1 MRSKSIIPR
10 LYNRQNFK
18 YFPILLFTFAFLLR
32 LGLIL
37 TLKTYV
43 SPYHFSEHVK
53 IADNILAGKGY
64 SFHWYGLGAAGEGSF
79 MPPVYVAVVLMAK
92 IAFPSMPWLAIQIFQ
107 ALLSAGT
114 AVLVYFIGREIFTE
128 LVGVI
133 ASFLVAVYPPALG
146 YVLDIQTLIL
156 ETFLV
161 TFTVL
166 AGIYWRKYG
175 TWKQASVLGFSL
187 GLAVLSRSNL
197 ILLLPLF
204 FIWMVLCHRRRRAIH
219 FMVLAGVFSLT
230 LGPWVVRN
238 YLVHQEFVLVSTE
251 GGFTLFQGNNANAT
265 GVYSGRGG
273 VIWEQYPGLAKE
285 LAPLDEAARDK
296 RLYQES
302 IAFIRTHPQETF
314 SLAFKKFV
322 YFCWFKPRYIEGGI
336 SGGYPWYFGFIYM
349 CSYAVLLCFSILG
362 LVLSFKKYRDLF
374 IVYALFLIQTFVS
387 MVFIAGTRFRGI
399 LEPLLILFAA
409 YGIVWAF
416 PRFIR
421 ALRHSQLKASAEGHS

>member
-1 MRSKSIIPR
+1 MRIKSIIPR
-10 LYNRQNFK
+10 LYKKQNFK
-18 YFPILLFTFAFLLR
+18 YFPILLFVFAFLLR

-37 TLKTYV
+37 VLKTYS
-43 SPYHFSEHVK
+43 SPYHYSEHVR

-64 SFHWYGLGAAGEGSF
+64 SFEWYGLGAAGEGSF

-92 IAFPSMPWLAIQIFQ
+92 IAFPSVPWLAIQIFQ
-107 ALLSAGT
+107 AGLSAGT
-114 AVLVYFIGREIFTE
+114 AVIVYFIGKEIFTE
-128 LVGVI
+128 FIGFI
-133 ASFLVAVYPPALG
+133 ASFAVAVYPPALG

-175 TWKQASVLGFSL
+175 TWKQASILGSAL

-204 FIWMVLCHRRRRAIH
+204 FIWMVLCHRRRGAIH
-219 FMVLAGVFSLT
+219 FMVLVGVLVLI
-230 LGPWVVRN
+230 LGPWVLRN
-238 YLVHQEFVLVSTE
+238 YLVHKEFVLVSTE

-302 IAFIRTHPQETF
+302 IAFIRTHPKETF
-314 SLAFKKFV
+314 SLALKKFA
-322 YFCWFKPRYIEGGI
+322 YFWWFKPKFIEGGVA
-336 SGGYPWYFGFIYM
+336 SGYPWYFGFTYM

-374 IVYALFLIQTFVS
+374 IIYTLFLIQTFVS
-387 MVFIAGTRFRGI
+387 MVFITGTRFRGI
-399 LEPLLILFAA
+399 LEPLLILLAA

-421 ALRHSQLKASAEGHS
+421 VLRNSQLKASAEGRS